1 MSSPAPAPAP
11 APAPTAIA
19 VVLDKNL
26 TTLVNCLQN
35 VIYFIMLVNFVET
48 GMLAPCFTAH
58 IVSPVESWKGLFYNM
73 WYSVLV
79 LYMMVAFKDTLEA
92 LLLFE
97 NHKRNRES
105 RKDATTII
113 VANETGAQIQHTDN
127 NGAATPAWPAVA
139 CYLIE
144 KCLNEKN
151 ETKEQGQQASTQ
163 NDAVEATTPP
173 SRTEDEIKPD
183 TANAEDE
190 IKPDTANAEDEIKPD
205 TASASSSARSSAD
218 TSDARD

>member
-1 MSSPAPAPAP
+1 MSSPVPAPTP

-19 VVLDKNL
+19 AVLDKHL

-35 VIYFIMLVNFVET
+35 VVNFL
-48 GMLAPCFTAH
+48 MLATFVDAGMFTSCYAAKV
-58 IVSPVESWKGLFYNM
+58 VSPVESWKGLFFNM
-73 WYSVLV
+73 WYAMLV
-79 LYMMVAFKDTLEA
+79 FGMMVAFKDTLEA

-97 NHKRNRES
+97 NHKRNREN

-113 VANETGAQIQHTDN
+113 VANETGALIQHTDN
-127 NGAATPAWPAVA
+127 NGAATPVWPAVA
-139 CYLIE
+139 CYLLAT
-144 KCLNEKN
+144 CLNEKN

-163 NDAVEATTPP
+163 NDTVEATTPP
-173 SRTEDEIKPD
+173 SQDEIKPD
-183 TANAEDE
+183 T
-190 IKPDTANAEDEIKPD
+190 TANTEDEIKPD